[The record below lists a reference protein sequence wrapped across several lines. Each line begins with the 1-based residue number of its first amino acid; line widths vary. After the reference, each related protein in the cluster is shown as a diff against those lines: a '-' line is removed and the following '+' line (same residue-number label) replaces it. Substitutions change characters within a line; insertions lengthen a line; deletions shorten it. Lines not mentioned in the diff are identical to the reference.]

1 MSSGRPIKTLLFA
14 LLATAALF
22 GQDFRAGVGRALITP
37 STPVWLAGFAA
48 RTKPAESIGLDLYAK
63 ALALEDGR
71 GNRVIIVSADLLG
84 VTREITEEV
93 ARRVAQRHGLRR
105 EQILFNAS
113 HTHSGPEVWPGLRVA
128 PVESAENNARVK
140 EYGRFLMDQFE
151 AVIGQTIGSL
161 QPASI
166 SYSFTEARFATNR
179 RKEQLAELRP
189 GEIFPAPVDPRVPV
203 VRVSGRDGSVRA
215 VLFGYACHNTVL
227 TADTNEISGDYAGYA
242 QKALE
247 NEFPGSTAVFLILCG
262 GDQRPAPRG
271 SRELAIKH
279 GEALAADVAKVVRGE
294 MAASSGELKC
304 AIRETQL
311 RFQTHTRESYVAEA
325 QSSDLFAA
333 RRGRTMLEAIA
344 GGQPIRST
352 QYPAQAMALGR
363 DLVLLALGGEVVVDY
378 SLRFAREYPDL
389 KLIVAGYS
397 NDVMGYIPS
406 QRVWMEGGYEA
417 GDAMMYFN
425 QPGWFTPD
433 VEDKVTEAA
442 HGALKDIGFSCHTC
456 ESRKGK

>member
-151 AVIGQTIGSL
+151 AVIGQAIGSL
-161 QPASI
+161 QPASM
-166 SYSFTEARFATNR
+166 SYSFTQARFATNR

-189 GEIFPAPVDPRVPV
+189 GEI
-203 VRVSGRDGSVRA
+203 
-215 VLFGYACHNTVL
+215 
-227 TADTNEISGDYAGYA
+227 E
-242 QKALE
+242 
-247 NEFPGSTAVFLILCG
+247 LI
-262 GDQRPAPRG
+262 
-271 SRELAIKH
+271 
-279 GEALAADVAKVVRGE
+279 VRGCQDCTDRL
-294 MAASSGELKC
+294 SH
-304 AIRETQL
+304 I
-311 RFQTHTRESYVAEA
+311 
-325 QSSDLFAA
+325 
-333 RRGRTMLEAIA
+333 GR
-344 GGQPIRST
+344 S
-352 QYPAQAMALGR
+352 
-363 DLVLLALGGEVVVDY
+363 LVLRRNRVGGCI
-378 SLRFAREYPDL
+378 R
-389 KLIVAGYS
+389 
-397 NDVMGYIPS
+397 
-406 QRVWMEGGYEA
+406 
-417 GDAMMYFN
+417 
-425 QPGWFTPD
+425 
-433 VEDKVTEAA
+433 
-442 HGALKDIGFSCHTC
+442 
-456 ESRKGK
+456 